1 MTFDDGAGRAY
12 TNGTFTNGSSTNGT
26 AMNGANGTGTRTNG
40 FTNGTFTNGS
50 STNGTAMN
58 GANGNGTRTNG
69 FTNPQ
74 HAHEPIAVIG
84 MGCRLPGDSNNPHA
98 LAQLLKRGGIA
109 HNEAPESRFSL
120 GGHHDGSK
128 KPKTMRSPGGMFLEN
143 IDPKK
148 FDAGFFE
155 VPSLDAIA
163 MDPQQRQLLEVVYEC
178 LENSGVTLQQL
189 RGAQVGCFV
198 GSYAVD
204 YADIQARDPEDRAPS
219 VTIGVGRAILS
230 NRISHFLNIKGPRYA
245 PARLI
250 VGSTILH
257 RDIALT
263 AAQYPEHNMDVG
275 PMKGASSL
283 TGKCHTFDVKAD
295 GYIKAEGINAV
306 MVKRLSD
313 ALRDGDPIRSVILG
327 TATNS
332 DGNTPGIASPSS
344 EAQAAAIRS
353 AYANAGITNFN
364 DTTYLECHGTGTQ
377 AGDPTEVSGV
387 ASVFT
392 PTRDPNHPLII
403 GSVKS
408 NIGHSEPAAGISG
421 LIKAILSLES
431 GTIFGNPTF
440 ITPNPKI
447 DFKGQKIFAT
457 RTSMPWPA
465 GARKRASVNSFGYG
479 GSNAH
484 VVLESAEQYLQ
495 DNHALSYV
503 SSHLANEADI
513 FGDDELSSA
522 TDVAKRP
529 QLLVFSANDET
540 SLRDNVK
547 QLRKHLINPSVK
559 VNLQDLAY
567 TLSEK
572 RSLHFNRGFLLS
584 DKTALDEGALILGK
598 KNPQPPKI
606 GFVFTGQGAQWSQM
620 GKALV
625 DAFPTT
631 KDVLKHLDQVLQTAV
646 VPPSWSLLSELT
658 EPRKPG
664 LLRQPEFSQPL
675 CTALQLAI
683 LTVLEDW
690 GVKPSSVV
698 GHSSGE
704 IAAAYAAGYLTK
716 EDAIKVAYYRGL
728 AAKQLATE
736 ADGAQGVGMLAV
748 GLGADA
754 VLPFLEPYHGLVH
767 IACFNS
773 PSSVTLSGKVDKLEG
788 VMAALVSES
797 HFARMLQ
804 VNLAYH
810 SPYMEEISN
819 LYEALLHQDFGAP
832 GKRGSVRMFSSVFGT
847 EMDTP
852 ADAAYWKSNM
862 SSAVR
867 FEQATKAMLTSTGA
881 PDFLVEIG
889 PTGALAGPVSQIK
902 NTLPGGGAN
911 IQYVSAWARGPV
923 AISSLYEVA
932 GKLFISGGEISLAS
946 VNRDE
951 SRRPNTI
958 VDLPNYAWNH
968 SAEYWY
974 ENDASKDWRYR
985 LFTHHDLLGSKVLG
999 TSWQAPLFKK
1009 SLRLADVPW
1018 IKDHKMGPD
1027 IVFPAAG
1034 YIAMAMEAIRQSTEG
1049 LRALENKVLPTKYH
1063 YKLRD
1068 ITFPRAL
1075 VLEDSDK
1082 AAKVMLALNPRAGT
1096 KDSWHEFKIS
1106 SQVEDAWFENCR
1118 GLVKI
1123 EETTT
1128 EASTTSEGTIEPL
1141 IDPVPGSLWYKAM
1154 HDIGYNF
1161 GPIFQK
1167 HLEVES
1173 LAGARQSR
1181 SLIDLSTPASEYPQS
1196 WYPMH
1201 PAAIDGAFQSCAP
1214 SLWAGDRPGISAVLV
1229 PAIIDELAIY
1239 PVEDTTGRGISTTD
1253 SQYVGLGLP
1262 ESTKNY
1268 KSTAVVRDTESGK
1281 LLLKLTGLRYHKLDT
1296 QEDPYSSHTYS
1307 RVSWKPD
1314 LTHLTQEG
1322 ISALSTQEDVLG
1334 AFIDLAAHKFPNL
1347 NVLEASTI
1355 PSDDTSVWL
1364 EGSDDPSIRA
1374 ASRSFQ
1380 FSSVDA
1386 TAVVAAEEKYGT
1398 KPNRTFAALDIA
1410 IDPERLRAPEKP
1422 FDLVIIRT
1430 STQSP
1435 ETQQRVI
1442 RNARAFVSDG
1452 GYVLLHEETSTVSD
1466 VSEVSASLGFA
1477 KTFRLPTKGNA
1488 HVLVASSESSAPA
1501 PKIELVHFSK
1511 PIDVISDI
1519 VSELTSLGWE
1529 ITEATSQLANNEATT
1544 EGHRKTIL
1552 VLSDLSAPVLPTM
1565 TDDQWKLLKAI
1576 LTSDNQ
1582 VVWVTT
1588 GSQLNVTSPDR
1599 AMIHGLSRTVR
1610 NEDPSISITTLDVE
1624 FATGPKTIA
1633 AIDGILSYLG
1643 KVSAKRQTTGIENE
1657 FVERQGVIH
1666 VSRVQPDDAVNVV
1679 EKAEAHGAELVE
1691 GELHD
1696 FPTTVRL
1703 QCERVGTIDS
1713 LQYTEVSATELP
1725 VPDGSVE
1732 VELYAAGLNFK
1743 DVAITMGI
1751 VPENQ
1756 HLLGLEGAGKIR
1768 RVGKNAD
1775 IYKPGDRVLVFKK
1788 GCFGNRVIAS
1798 VERTHHIP
1806 EWMSYEEASTLASVY
1821 LTALYSIY
1829 DLANTKRGDKVLI
1842 HSASGGLGIAAI
1854 QICQFIGAEVYATVG
1869 TNEKV
1874 EFLVNNFNVPRE
1886 NIFNSRSTA
1895 FARQLQDA
1903 TKGYGVDVI
1912 INSLTGDI
1920 LDESWRCIADGGTM
1934 VELGKRDM
1942 LDRNYLS
1949 MEPFGRNAS
1958 YRCFDMSHE
1967 HVSDTVIARLMGQ
1980 MMTLISQRH
1989 VKPIAPI
1996 TTFPFEDIASAFHYM
2011 RSSKHIGKIVLSA
2024 QHKADK
2030 STVTVRPASRK
2041 FDLPQET
2048 AILIVGGLR
2057 GLCGSLA
2064 IYLAQRG
2071 AKHLVILARGG
2082 YDDARSKAVLR
2093 NIYAQGAKVDLVK
2106 GDVSILDDV
2115 RRTFKSASVPIS
2127 GVIQGAMVL
2136 RDKIFTSMSVE
2147 EYYGAIT
2154 CKVPGTWNLH
2164 NVAQDEGLKL
2174 SFFTMLSSVSGVV
2187 GQKGQANYAAANA
2200 FLDAFAVYRQ
2210 NLGLPAV
2217 SVDLGA
2223 IDDVGYM
2230 HEHNDLRVALDRDA
2244 WTPINEN
2251 LFRQIVRVSI
2261 QQQVSPPIR
2270 ASRNSTQLITSIA
2283 APQPED
2289 SKLLSDARFLSLAYS
2304 TDFAGASGDGKDDK
2318 SRAIQAL
2325 LLLLQSDA
2333 DPSAAL
2339 AAAVDVLSAQFQVT
2353 LRLAEPMESAKPLSS
2368 YGLDSLSAVEL
2379 RNWVRQELGVE
2390 LTTLEFTSASSLSAL
2405 CEKIISK
2412 IPKKEAAA

>member
-1 MTFDDGAGRAY
+1 MTVNDGGAGRASHA
-12 TNGTFTNGSSTNGT
+12 NGTLANGRSTNGT
-26 AMNGANGTGTRTNG
+26 STNGSNGIGIPTNG
-40 FTNGTFTNGS
+40 FTNGTGF
-50 STNGTAMN
+50 STPTSNSQYA
-58 GANGNGTRTNG
+58 
-69 FTNPQ
+69 Q
-74 HAHEPIAVIG
+74 EPIAVIG

-98 LAQLLKRGGIA
+98 LTQLLKRGGIA
-109 HNEAPESRFSL
+109 HNEPPESRFGL
-120 GGHHDGSK
+120 AGHHDGSK

-143 IDPKK
+143 IDPKR

-178 LENSGVTLQQL
+178 LENSGVALEQL
-189 RGAQVGCFV
+189 RGAQIGCFV

-219 VTIGVGRAILS
+219 VTIGVGRAIL
-230 NRISHFLNIKGPRYA
+230 
-245 PARLI
+245 
-250 VGSTILH
+250 
-257 RDIALT
+257 
-263 AAQYPEHNMDVG
+263 MG

-283 TGKCHTFDVKAD
+283 SGKCHTFDVKAD
-295 GYIKAEGINAV
+295 GYIKAEGVNAV
-306 MVKRLSD
+306 LVKRLSD

-344 EAQAAAIRS
+344 EAQAAAIRA
-353 AYANAGITNFN
+353 AYANAGISNFN
-364 DTTYLECHGTGTQ
+364 DTTYLEFHGTGTQ
-377 AGDPTEVSGV
+377 AGDPTEVNGV
-387 ASVFT
+387 ASVFA

-421 LIKAILSLES
+421 LIKAILSLEN
-431 GTIFGNPTF
+431 GIIFGNPTF

-447 DFKGQKIFAT
+447 DFKGSKILAT

-495 DNHALSYV
+495 DSHATSYV
-503 SSHLANEADI
+503 SSYLADEADI
-513 FGDDELSSA
+513 FGDDVLASP

-529 QLLVFSANDET
+529 RLLAFSANDET
-540 SLRDNVK
+540 SLRDYVK
-547 QLRKHLINPSVK
+547 QLRKHLINPSVR

-572 RSLHFNRGFLLS
+572 RSRHFNRAFLLA
-584 DKTALDEGALILGK
+584 DKTALDEGALVLGK
-598 KNPQPPKI
+598 KSPQPPKI

-625 DAFPTT
+625 DAFPSTG
-631 KDVLKHLDQVLQTAV
+631 DLLKHLDRVLETTV
-646 VPPSWSLLSELT
+646 TPPSWSLLAELT
-658 EPRKPG
+658 EPRKPH

-690 GVKPSSVV
+690 GVAPHSVV

-748 GLGADA
+748 GLGADG
-754 VLPFLEPYHGLVH
+754 VMPFIEPYQGLVH

-773 PSSVTLSGKVDKLEG
+773 PSSVTLSGKVDKLEE
-788 VMAALVSES
+788 VMAALVGES

-819 LYEALLHQDFGAP
+819 LYESLLHQDFGAS
-832 GKRGSVRMFSSVFGT
+832 KKQGSVRMFSSVFGT
-847 EMDTP
+847 DMDTS

-862 SSAVR
+862 ISAVR
-867 FEQATKAMLTSTGA
+867 FEQATKAMLASVGG
-881 PDFLVEIG
+881 PDFLIEIG
-889 PTGALAGPVSQIK
+889 PSGALSGPVSQIK
-902 NTLPGGGAN
+902 SSLPGGGVN
-911 IQYVSAWARGPV
+911 VQYVASWARGP
-923 AISSLYEVA
+923 AALNSLYEVA
-932 GKLFISGGEISLAS
+932 GKLFISGGDISLAK
-946 VNRDE
+946 VNSDE
-951 SRRPNTI
+951 CHRPNTI
-958 VDLPNYAWNH
+958 IDLPNYAWNH

-985 LFTHHDLLGSKVLG
+985 LFPHHDLLGSKILG
-999 TSWQAPLFKK
+999 TSWQTPSFKK

-1018 IKDHKMGPD
+1018 IKDHKMGSD

-1034 YIAMAMEAIRQSTEG
+1034 FIAMAMEAIRQSTEG
-1049 LRALENKVLPTKYH
+1049 QRTLENKVFPIEYH

-1068 ITFPRAL
+1068 INFSRAL

-1096 KDSWHEFKIS
+1096 KDSWHEFKAS
-1106 SQVEDAWFENCR
+1106 SQVEDTWLENCR

-1123 EETTT
+1123 EETTAEPT
-1128 EASTTSEGTIEPL
+1128 AISEGPVEAL

-1154 HDIGYNF
+1154 HDVGYNF
-1161 GPIFQK
+1161 GPIFQN

-1181 SLIDLSTPASEYPQS
+1181 SLVGLTTPASEHPQS

-1201 PAAIDGAFQSCAP
+1201 PAGLDACFQSCAP
-1214 SLWAGDRPGISAVLV
+1214 SLWAGDRPGINAVLV
-1229 PAIIDELAIY
+1229 PAIIDELVIY
-1239 PVEDTTGRGISTTD
+1239 PVEGASGKGISATD

-1268 KSTAVVRDTESGK
+1268 KSNAVVRDTENGK
-1281 LLLKLTGLRYHKLDT
+1281 VLLKLTGLRYHKLDT

-1314 LTHLTQEG
+1314 LTHLTPDG
-1322 ISALSTQEDVLG
+1322 VSALSTQDDVLG

-1347 NVLEASTI
+1347 TVLEVSTV
-1355 PSDDTSVWL
+1355 PSEATSLWL
-1364 EGSDDPSIRA
+1364 EGSTDDPSVRA

-1386 TAVVAAEEKYGT
+1386 TAVVAAEQNYGAT
-1398 KPNRTFAALDIA
+1398 PTRSFAALDIA
-1410 IDPERLRAPEKP
+1410 SDPERLRAPETS

-1430 STQSP
+1430 SAQSP
-1435 ETQQRVI
+1435 EARQRTI
-1442 RNARAFVSDG
+1442 RNARAFVSDS
-1452 GYVLLHEETSTVSD
+1452 GYVVLHDEISATADAPEA
-1466 VSEVSASLGFA
+1466 SASLGFA
-1477 KTFRLPTKGNA
+1477 KSFSLPTKGNTQ
-1488 HVLVASSESSAPA
+1488 VLVASSESSTSAQN
-1501 PKIELVHFSK
+1501 IELVHFFE
-1511 PIDVISDI
+1511 PTDTISSI
-1519 VSELTSLGWE
+1519 VSELNVLGWH
-1529 ITEATSQLANNEATT
+1529 ITESDSQLTNKDSTT
-1544 EGHRKTIL
+1544 DVNRKTIL

-1565 TDDQWKLLKAI
+1565 TDSQWRLLKTI
-1576 LTSDNQ
+1576 LASDNQ
-1582 VVWVTT
+1582 VLWVTT

-1599 AMIHGLSRTVR
+1599 AMIHGLGRTVR

-1624 FATGPKTIA
+1624 SATGPKTVA
-1633 AIDGILSYLG
+1633 AIDGILTYLG
-1643 KVSAKRQTTGIENE
+1643 KVGGKRQTTGIENE
-1657 FVERQGVIH
+1657 FVERQGVVH
-1666 VSRVQPDDAVNVV
+1666 VSRVQPDAAVNVV
-1679 EKAEAHGAELVE
+1679 EKAQIYGAELIE
-1691 GELHD
+1691 GKLHD
-1696 FPTTVRL
+1696 FQTTVRL

-1768 RVGKNAD
+1768 RAGKNAD

-1788 GCFGNRVIAS
+1788 GSFGNRVIAS

-1806 EWMSYEEASTLASVY
+1806 EWMSFEEASTLASVY

-1829 DLANTKRGDKVLI
+1829 DLANTKAGDKVLI

-1869 TNEKV
+1869 TEEKAT
-1874 EFLVNNFNVPRE
+1874 FLVNNFNVPRE
-1886 NIFNSRSTA
+1886 NIFNSRSTV
-1895 FARQLQDA
+1895 FAKKLMAA

-1912 INSLTGDI
+1912 LNSLTGDI

-1967 HVSDTVIARLMGQ
+1967 HVSDTVIARLMEQ
-1980 MMTLISQRH
+1980 MMTLIYQRH

-1996 TTFPFEDIASAFHYM
+1996 TTFPFEDIAGAFHYM
-2011 RSSKHIGKIVLSA
+2011 RSSKHIGKIVLSS
-2024 QHKADK
+2024 HD
-2030 STVTVRPASRK
+2030 SDEPSSVTVRPAARN
-2041 FDLPQET
+2041 FDLPQDT

-2082 YDDARSKAVLR
+2082 YEDARSKAVLK
-2093 NIYAQGAKVDLVK
+2093 NIHAQGAKVDLVR
-2106 GDVSILDDV
+2106 GDVSIVEDV

-2136 RDKIFTSMSVE
+2136 RDKIFTSMTIE
-2147 EYYGAIT
+2147 EYHGAVT

-2164 NVAQDEGLKL
+2164 NIAQEEGLQL

-2200 FLDAFAVYRQ
+2200 FLDSFAVYRQ
-2210 NLGLPAV
+2210 GLGLPAV

-2261 QQQVSPPIR
+2261 QQQVSPPAN

-2283 APQPED
+2283 VPQPED
-2289 SKLLSDARFLSLAYS
+2289 SKLLSDARFLGLAFG
-2304 TDFAGASGDGKDDK
+2304 TDLAGGGGDGKDGK
-2318 SRAIQAL
+2318 SRDIQAL
-2325 LLLLQSDA
+2325 MLLLQSDA

-2339 AAAVDVLSAQFQVT
+2339 GAAVDILSAQFQVT
-2353 LRLAEPMESAKPLSS
+2353 LRLAEPMEPAKPLSS

-2390 LTTLEFTSASSLSAL
+2390 LTTLEFTSASSLTAL

-2412 IPKKEAAA
+2412 VPKKDATS